1 MVRRSCLG
9 GAAALLALSGC
20 SRKSVTKPPAPT
32 PVATATVARGDTP
45 VEQIGLGQVQAFN
58 TAVARAQ
65 VAGQIVKVQFTEG
78 QTVHRGD
85 LLVQVDPRSLQATVA
100 QDLANQAKDK
110 AALADAV
117 VLLAR
122 DTPLAVN
129 GLVSAQQLDTQR
141 SQVAQLRAT
150 VQADQAVVQRDRL
163 QLDFASVRAPIG
175 GVTGLRLIDVGNLV
189 GPSDPQGLVTVTQ
202 IQPIAVVF
210 TLPQAALPA
219 LRDAINAAG
228 PGRLDVEAYAQGG
241 STDRLDQGQ
250 LTVVNNLIDQA
261 SGTVTLKAVF
271 PNALKRLWPGEAVEA
286 RVVLGRPSGGL
297 SVPASAVQRN
307 EKGAYVWVVRADS
320 TAALQPVKLGAALG
334 DRAVVEGGLSAGE
347 IVVTDGQF
355 SLTPGAH
362 VDASGG
368 KAATKTLKSPA
379 PDRLGLTP

>member
-1 MVRRSCLG
+1 M
-9 GAAALLALSGC
+9 LALSGC
-20 SRKSVTKPPAPT
+20 SRKPATKPPAPI
-32 PVATATVARGDTP
+32 PVATTTVARGDTP

-65 VAGQIVKVQFTEG
+65 VAGQIVKVHFTEG

-85 LLVQVDPRSLQATVA
+85 LLVQVDSRPLQATVA
-100 QDLANQAKDK
+100 QDLATEAKDK

-117 VLLAR
+117 ALLAR
-122 DTPLAVN
+122 DAPLAVN

-202 IQPIAVVF
+202 VQPIAVVF
-210 TLPQAALPA
+210 TLPQAVLPA
-219 LRDAINAAG
+219 LRNAINAAG
-228 PGRLDVEAYAQGG
+228 PSRLDVEAYAQGG

-271 PNALKRLWPGEAVEA
+271 PNTLKRLWPGEAVEA

-297 SVPASAVQRN
+297 SVPASAVQRSD
-307 EKGAYVWVVRADS
+307 KGAYVWVVRADS

-334 DRAVVEGGLSAGE
+334 DRTVVEGGLSAGE
-347 IVVTDGQF
+347 VVVPDGQF

-368 KAATKTLKSPA
+368 KAAAKTRKSPA
-379 PDRLGLTP
+379 PDSLGLTP